1 MEKDKKYFMA
11 GIKGS
16 GMSALATMLYD
27 LGNEII
33 GYDDMKYYAITE
45 EPLIK
50 RNIPIYYDLEHLEA
64 GMMVI
69 HTAAIHEDHPAIKKA
84 RELNLEVKGY
94 FEMIG
99 EFTKHYNSICISG
112 THGKTTT
119 TSMISRVLDNTI
131 GTNYL
136 IGDGTG
142 FINKNSNL
150 FVIESCEF
158 ERHFLSYFPDYAIV
172 TNIELDHV
180 DCYKNVD
187 EIVEV
192 FQEFIDKVTTEV
204 IACGDDSNVRRLKSD
219 KITFYGFNEDNDIVA
234 KNVVYKD
241 DGSSFDV
248 YIKGEFYGHFDIHIY
263 GKHMVLN
270 SLASIYMCYLL
281 KIEKEDII
289 KYLDTFKG
297 AKRRFSEEFI
307 NDCVLVDD
315 YAHHPTEVK
324 TVIETARQ
332 KYPDKQVVAVLIPY
346 TLSRTEAFYKEFADV
361 IKLADKAFVTD
372 VVPAREKIEDY
383 PTINYKMITD
393 LVPNSEHLSLE
404 EISKLYDY
412 PNSVICFM
420 GCKDSFYLRDA
431 YRKGLE

>member
-1 MEKDKKYFMA
+1 MKYFMA

-16 GMSALATMLYD
+16 GMSALATMLHD

-33 GYDDMKYYAITE
+33 GYDDLKYYAITE

-50 RNIPIYYDLEHLEA
+50 RNIPIYYDIKHLEK
-64 GMMVI
+64 GMVVI
-69 HTAAIHEDHPAIKKA
+69 NTAAIHEDHPVIKKA
-84 RELNLEVKGY
+84 RELNLIVKGY
-94 FEMIG
+94 YEVIG
-99 EFTKHYNSICISG
+99 ELTRKYDSICISG

-119 TSMISRVLDNTI
+119 TSMLSTVLNNTI

-142 FINKNSNL
+142 YINKDSNL

-158 ERHFLSYFPDYAIV
+158 ERHFLLYKPKYSIV

-180 DCYKNVD
+180 DCYKNVN
-187 EIVEV
+187 EIIDV
-192 FQEFIDKVTTEV
+192 FQEFIDKTEEKV
-204 IACGDDSNVRRLKSD
+204 IAFGDDENVRKLKSD
-219 KITFYGFNEDNDIVA
+219 KIVYYGINENNDIYA
-234 KNVVYKD
+234 KNIIYKD
-241 DGSSFDV
+241 NGSSFDV
-248 YIKGEFYGHFDIHIY
+248 YISNEYYGHFDIPIY

-270 SLASIYMCYLL
+270 SLACIYMSYLL
-281 KIEKEDII
+281 KINKEDII
-289 KYLDTFKG
+289 KYLEYFKG

-307 NDCVLVDD
+307 KDVVLVDD

-332 KYPDKQVVAVLIPY
+332 KYPNKKVVAVLIPY
-346 TLSRTEAFYKEFADV
+346 TLSRTEVFYKEFAEV
-361 IKLADKAFVTD
+361 IKSTDKAFVTD
-372 VVPAREKIEDY
+372 IEPAREKLEDY
-383 PTINYKMITD
+383 PNINSQMIID
-393 LVPNSEHLSLE
+393 LVPNSEHISLE
-404 EISKLYDY
+404 TISKLYNY

-431 YRKGLE
+431 YRKGIIK

>member
-1 MEKDKKYFMA
+1 MKYFMA

-27 LGNEII
+27 LGNEVI
-33 GYDDMKYYAITE
+33 GYDDMKYYAVSE

-50 RNIPIYYDLEHLEA
+50 RNIPIYSDTNELKE
-64 GMMVI
+64 GMI
-69 HTAAIHEDHPAIKKA
+69 LINTAAIHEEHPIMKKA
-84 RELNLEVKGY
+84 RELNLIVKGY
-94 FEMIG
+94 YEMIG
-99 EFTKHYNSICISG
+99 ELTNKYDSICISG

-119 TSMISRVLDNTI
+119 TSMLSTIINNTI

-142 FINKNSNL
+142 YVNNNSNL

-158 ERHFLSYFPDYAIV
+158 ERHFLLYKPKYAIV

-180 DCYKNVD
+180 DCYKNID
-187 EIVEV
+187 EIINV
-192 FQEFIDKVTTEV
+192 FQQFIDKVEEKV
-204 IACGDDSNVRRLKSD
+204 IACGDDLNIRKLKSD
-219 KITFYGFNEDNDIVA
+219 KIIYYGLNEDNDIYA
-234 KNVVYKD
+234 KNIIYKD
-241 DGSSFDV
+241 NGSSFDV
-248 YIKGEFYGHFDIHIY
+248 YINKEFYGHFDIKIF
-263 GKHMVLN
+263 GKHMILN

-281 KIEKEDII
+281 NISKEDII
-289 KYLDTFKG
+289 KYLDNFKG

-307 NDCVLVDD
+307 NDVVLVDD

-332 KYPDKQVVAVLIPY
+332 KYPDKKVVAVLIPY
-346 TLSRTEAFYKEFADV
+346 TLSRTEVFYKEFAEV

-372 VVPAREKIEDY
+372 IEPARENIEDY
-383 PTINYKMITD
+383 PNINSQMIIN
-393 LVPNSEHLSLE
+393 LVPNCEHISLDT
-404 EISKLYDY
+404 ISKLYNY

-431 YRKGLE
+431 YRKGIE

>member
-1 MEKDKKYFMA
+1 MKYFMA

-50 RNIPIYYDLEHLEA
+50 RNIPIYYDLNNLEK
-64 GMMVI
+64 GMIVI
-69 HTAAIHEDHPAIKKA
+69 HTAAIHEDHPVIKKA
-84 RELNLEVKGY
+84 RKLDLEVKGY
-94 FEMIG
+94 FEVIG
-99 EFTKHYNSICISG
+99 EFTKKFNSICISG

-119 TSMISRVLDNTI
+119 TSMISRILDNTI

-142 FINKNSNL
+142 FINKDSNL
-150 FVIESCEF
+150 FVVESCEF
-158 ERHFLSYFPDYAIV
+158 ERHFLSYFPDYAII

-187 EIVEV
+187 EIIDV
-192 FQEFIDKVTTEV
+192 FQEFIDSVTNKV
-204 IACGDDSNVRRLKSD
+204 IAYGDDINVRKLKSD
-219 KITFYGFNEDNDIVA
+219 KIVYYGFGDNNDIVA
-234 KNVVYKD
+234 KNVEYKD
-241 DGSSFDV
+241 NGSSFDV
-248 YIKGEFYGHFDIHIY
+248 YMHNEFYGHFDIHIF

-270 SLASIYMCYLL
+270 SLASIYICDLL
-281 KIEKEDII
+281 GVSKDDII
-289 KYLDTFKG
+289 NYLDSFKG

-361 IKLADKAFVTD
+361 IKLADKAFVTEIE
-372 VVPAREKIEDY
+372 PAREKIEDY
-383 PTINYKMITD
+383 PNITSKLITD
-393 LVPNSEHLSLE
+393 LVPDSESISLE
-404 EISKLYDY
+404 EISKLYNY

-431 YRKGLE
+431 YRKGLEK